1 MGIIRRTFTFW
12 LIAGVI
18 VALAVTV
25 IIPMW
30 KNKSVEDIPGHDE
43 AAKLIDRAKTA
54 IKNLPGSLP
63 ENPLKAV
70 EEQKIKK
77 AEPKI
82 PEPEF
87 EPVPANDSI
96 KERDAR
102 LFKRQCSILDD
113 LM

>member
-30 KNKSVEDIPGHDE
+30 KNKSIEDIPGRDQATE
-43 AAKLIDRAKTA
+43 LIDRAKTA
-54 IKNLPGSLP
+54 IKNLPESLP
-63 ENPLKAV
+63 ENPLNKKT
-70 EEQKIKK
+70 EEKL
-77 AEPKI
+77 
-82 PEPEF
+82 PEL
-87 EPVPANDSI
+87 EPVPESEIVSPEDSL
-96 KERDAR
+96 KERDAK